1 MLSVSM
7 PKRRTSSWLVDTA
20 TKWLATAASSLS
32 AARHHSLAVWAF
44 LRVSRVVKV
53 LELTM
58 NRVSAGSSPWVV
70 SAKSVA
76 STLETKP
83 RSSDR
88 SL

>member
-32 AARHHSLAVWAF
+32 AARHHSRAVWAF
-44 LRVSRVVKV
+44 WSVSRVVKV
-53 LELTM
+53 FELTM
-58 NRVSAGSSPWVV
+58 NRVSAGSRPWTV
-70 SAKSVA
+70 SAKSVP

-83 RSSDR
+83 RLRAR